1 MSIEQEEEV
10 KVIHSLTQNF
20 GNKSVFLGCIED
32 GDPDCRNDDSDP
44 DDAVGIDLFFEPDP
58 GTCLLYTSDAADE

>member
-1 MSIEQEEEV
+1 M
-10 KVIHSLTQNF
+10 TQNL

-58 GTCLLYTSDAADE
+58 GTESGDRRERRKTDRCSDSSITR